1 MKGEDL
7 IAWEN
12 HRKCGM
18 AHAGQTRG
26 DVGEIGRGARPHSAP
41 TSLHRGISA
50 APPRHCAVARVRGC
64 YLPYHLMIT
73 PPSPPALPLPRS
85 PLFHLSLSLALRS
98 PPAGRAFVG
107 TRACVC
113 REARKCVHTNT
124 RWRDRLTFRARQ
136 KYAPPRGPRINRS
149 LWLFCRRAG
158 MRART
163 HVSLSHTHYDAYISL
178 DRARLCVACACVLPS
193 TRHATVTYLSRP
205 RRQCR
210 LCAARGDRSGSTCA
224 QPAAQRWCWR
234 PCRTR

>member
-1 MKGEDL
+1 MRYGACGTDSRRRRRD
-7 IAWEN
+7 
-12 HRKCGM
+12 RK
-18 AHAGQTRG
+18 
-26 DVGEIGRGARPHSAP
+26 RGATAFCANIA
-41 TSLHRGISA
+41 TSRYICRTAKTLRRGTCSWVLPSLSPNDHPPL
-50 APPRHCAVARVRGC
+50 PPR
-64 YLPYHLMIT
+64 
-73 PPSPPALPLPRS
+73 PPSSPPPPLP
-85 PLFHLSLSLALRS
+85 PLSLSLALRS

-163 HVSLSHTHYDAYISL
+163 HVSLSHTHYDAYISRA
-178 DRARLCVACACVLPS
+178 RARLCVACACVLPS
-193 TRHATVTYLSRP
+193 PRHATVTYLSRP